1 MMATS
6 NLPVIETS
14 YLSQAPARVSAAPI
28 MIYKEKLMMKAFTY
42 CSSEAILVKD
52 PNDDKIPRY
61 KCYQKYQGLKLHDDL
76 RAIVNLPNCLW
87 NRAEAYHEEAT
98 HNHAGCEE
106 GLHEPTEGVEG
117 VLLPDL
123 TLRVIRG

>member
-1 MMATS
+1 MGRARPPRAVASPLSLSPNQVVASLLEELMKNTYPRAATIVPMMATS

-28 MIYKEKLMMKAFTY
+28 MIYKEKFMMKAFTY

-61 KCYQKYQGLKLHDDL
+61 ECYQKYQGLKLHDDL
-76 RAIVNLPNCLW
+76 RAIVNLPNCL
-87 NRAEAYHEEAT
+87 
-98 HNHAGCEE
+98 
-106 GLHEPTEGVEG
+106 
-117 VLLPDL
+117 
-123 TLRVIRG
+123 